1 MKAALLLFAS
11 ITNPKDAAFH
21 EWCTTIGITCAGAQV
36 RTTPQS
42 VAGRGVFSTKDLVAG
57 EKLIKIPY
65 HAALTQGNGALNF
78 PSLAKELL
86 HLREQNAQQQQPSG
100 SALRRLW
107 NRLRR
112 KQQPPIAKETN
123 AGENAQEYW
132 KEELTSYALEAIEQD
147 HPWSTWIEQWQRNDP
162 MQTLV
167 DQGTWTHD
175 NPVYTNIYPNG
186 IAESILTA
194 VNDFQEMAPDI
205 PDYKIGAAVGIRLE
219 LVDDYLF
226 QYSNK
231 VPTSA
236 SLFSLAVS
244 RAVGLTE
251 RVTAIIPMHDMI
263 NHSAQSNVE
272 MAFNEKD
279 GVFGSFSLIAS
290 VDIPKDTEL
299 FLRYTD
305 VTDDEGKWNDDK
317 ATWLLT
323 QWGIPSSP
331 TGNTARVE
339 EEHTAS
345 SREKSV
351 VDA

>member
-1 MKAALLLFAS
+1 
-11 ITNPKDAAFH
+11 
-21 EWCTTIGITCAGAQV
+21 
-36 RTTPQS
+36 
-42 VAGRGVFSTKDLVAG
+42 LVAG
-57 EKLIKIPY
+57 EELIKIPY

-86 HLREQNAQQQQPSG
+86 DLREQNTQQQQPSG
-100 SALRRLW
+100 SALRRIW
-107 NRLRR
+107 NRIRR
-112 KQQPPIAKETN
+112 KQPPVAKETN

-205 PDYKIGAAVGIRLE
+205 LDYKIGAAVGIRLE
-219 LVDDYLF
+219 LVDDYLL
-226 QYSNK
+226 QYSSK

-272 MAFNEKD
+272 MAYNEKD
-279 GVFGSFSLIAS
+279 GEFGSFSLIAS
-290 VDIPKDTEL
+290 EDIPKDTEL

-305 VTDDEGKWNDDK
+305 VTDDEGKWDDDK

-331 TGNTARVE
+331 MGNTARVE
-339 EEHTAS
+339 EEHTTS